1 MEARAVRDEIV
12 RCKEGK
18 LWRVI
23 YATAAYLFVKPHGGK
38 RGDARKLRLDR
49 VADRAVK
56 PGVEFG
62 R

>member
-1 MEARAVRDEIV
+1 MGAPMSDEIV

-23 YATAAYLFVKPHGGK
+23 YATASYLFVKPHGGK

-49 VADRAVK
+49 VQDRRVK
-56 PGVEFG
+56 A
-62 R
+62 

>member
-1 MEARAVRDEIV
+1 MSDEIV

-23 YATAAYLFVKPHGGK
+23 YATADYLFVKPHGGK
-38 RGDARKLRLDR
+38 RGDARKLRHDR
-49 VADRAVK
+49 VQERNVGEK
-56 PGVEFG
+56 